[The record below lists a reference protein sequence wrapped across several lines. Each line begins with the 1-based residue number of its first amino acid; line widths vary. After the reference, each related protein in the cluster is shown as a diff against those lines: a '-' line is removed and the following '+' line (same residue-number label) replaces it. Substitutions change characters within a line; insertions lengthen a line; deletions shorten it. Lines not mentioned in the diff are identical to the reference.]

1 MLKINQ
7 NEFRIERVINRKEK
21 QLYVKWIGY
30 YSSFNILI
38 VGLKCAVCSNK
49 KPRFMKE
56 KGGKRLVST
65 LGLNASLYKIP
76 LLGDILF

>member
-1 MLKINQ
+1 MQKINQ

-21 QLYVKWIGY
+21 QLYVKWKGY

-56 KGGKRLVST
+56 QGGKRLVST
-65 LGLNASLYKIP
+65 LGLKASLYNIP